1 MKVLMFGW
9 EYPPHVFGGLATA
22 NYGISQGL
30 YAQGDMDITLCLPHP
45 FGDED
50 RSACQIVA
58 MNAVPIAYRDVS
70 ADYVRE
76 RVGNIMD
83 PDLYFR
89 LRDHLYADFNY
100 MHVNDLGAMEFAL
113 AWWLVPWT
121 TTLSML
127 TTG

>member
-30 YAQGDMDITLCLPHP
+30 HAQGDMDITLCLPKP

-100 MHVNDLGAMEFAL
+100 MHVNDLGAMEFA
-113 AWWLVPWT
+113 
-121 TTLSML
+121 
-127 TTG
+127 GG